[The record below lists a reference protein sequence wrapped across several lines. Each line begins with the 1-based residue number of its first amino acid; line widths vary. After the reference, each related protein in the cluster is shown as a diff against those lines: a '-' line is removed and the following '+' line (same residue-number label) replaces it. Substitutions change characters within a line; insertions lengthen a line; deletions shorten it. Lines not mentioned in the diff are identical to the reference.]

1 MDGIHNI
8 VQEVVTKTIPKK
20 KKYRMAKCL
29 FEVALQI
36 AKKSQRRKIYPA
48 GCRVPGNSKE
58 R

>member
-1 MDGIHNI
+1 
-8 VQEVVTKTIPKK
+8 VTKTIPKK

>member
-8 VQEVVTKTIPKK
+8 VQEVVKTIPKK

-36 AKKSQRRKIYPA
+36 AKKSQRRKIYLA
-48 GCRVPGNSKE
+48 ECRVPGNSKE
-58 R
+58 T